1 MKSLKKIMIA
11 ALVVLSTV
19 GVNAQI
25 KNKKVVDVK
34 ISGNCEMCK
43 KNIETAGNLKKVAI
57 VNWNVKSKI
66 AQITYDSSKT
76 NLDEILKRI
85 ADAGYENEKF
95 AANDEQYDKLHA
107 CCQYDRKA
115 GNHKTDK

>member
-11 ALVVLSTV
+11 AFVVLSTV

-57 VNWNVKSKI
+57 VNWNVKSKM

-76 NLDEILKRI
+76 NPNEILKRI

-95 AANDEQYDKLHA
+95 AANDEQYDKLHT
-107 CCQYDRKA
+107 CCQYDRNVVGKKV
-115 GNHKTDK
+115 NK

>member
-11 ALVVLSTV
+11 ALVLLSTI

-25 KNKKVVDVK
+25 KNQKTENVK

-43 KNIETAGNLKKVAI
+43 KNIETAGNMKKVAA
-57 VNWNVKSKI
+57 VNWNVDSKI

-76 NLDEILKRI
+76 NPDEILKRI
-85 ADAGYENEKF
+85 AEAGYENEKF
-95 AANDEQYDKLHA
+95 AAKDEQYNKLHA
-107 CCQYDRKA
+107 CCQYDRNA
-115 GNHKTDK
+115 DKKSAKK